1 MEGNIFRKIFI
12 MMWKNFLLRKR
23 HYIQTALEIILPTLL
38 FVILVA
44 IHSTGDNKN
53 SQGETTNV
61 IDANIPN
68 AMIYPI
74 EYCTSLSDMMES
86 AGKDK
91 KSQRQEQRR
100 KSPITENKDRKT
112 SGKYDDE
119 DDSLEFTVLAR
130 EIYFT
135 NVPGDEDVTKVK
147 ESRLV
152 RDIME
157 TVQKTVNNFLVPC
170 CTIVNQLQN
179 SSISLKLTNNSIL
192 SKFIQYQALIFFRKL
207 NSKI

>member
-1 MEGNIFRKIFI
+1 MAEGNIFRKIFI

-44 IHSTGDNKN
+44 IHSTGDNQN

-68 AMIYPI
+68 ATIYPI
-74 EYCTSLSDMMES
+74 EYCASLSDMMES

-91 KSQRQEQRR
+91 RAQRREQRQANRPNR
-100 KSPITENKDRKT
+100 LKGKD
-112 SGKYDDE
+112 DDDD

-135 NVPGDEDVTKVK
+135 NVPGDEDINNVNA
-147 ESRLV
+147 SRLV
-152 RDIME
+152 KDIME

-170 CTIVNQLQN
+170 CTMVNLLQD
-179 SSISLKLTNNSIL
+179 SDISLKLTENSIL
-192 SKFIQYQALIFFRKL
+192 SKFIQIQALLKQF
-207 NSKI
+207 